1 VNEMIAPEPAGTNPP
16 HRDARVGF
24 NGQNSDFRRLVT
36 RGALLELVTFG
47 FYRFWLMTNIRRHL
61 WSNTSVEGDALE
73 YTGRGR
79 DLFIGFLVALAILVP
94 VYLGYFL
101 VAIEAERLKAFA
113 SLPLALFFYGFLQ
126 FAIYRARRYRLT
138 RTIWRGVRFW
148 MNGSGIA
155 YAWRAFGW
163 ALLAG
168 VTFGLAYPWQ
178 QAALER
184 YKLGHTSYGDLPGRF
199 DGRGWEFFK
208 RGAWLWL
215 LGVVLVIAAVAGIAI
230 IGREAGKPPAPAG
243 VLLMVVLAIGAFV
256 AIFGFIY
263 PAFKA
268 IEWKWWAQ
276 GLRFGDVR
284 FDSDLSRGA
293 LIGNYWKLFAMSF
306 LVIAAVIGFMFI
318 VLLVVFGVS
327 MGLGAKSEDWSAW
340 MKPGHVSPAV
350 IVLSVIPY
358 LAMFL
363 GLGIVQ
369 RIYLVQ
375 RIWKLVTAS
384 ITLHRLDAADH
395 VAAKGDAANAFG
407 EGLLDGL
414 DIGGF

>member
-1 VNEMIAPEPAGTNPP
+1 MNEMIAPEPAGTNPP
-16 HRDARVGF
+16 HRDARVAFG
-24 NGQNSDFRRLVT
+24 GQNSDFRRLVT

-243 VLLMVVLAIGAFV
+243 VLLMVGLAIGVIV

-276 GLRFGDVR
+276 GIRFGDVR
-284 FDSDLSRGA
+284 FDSTLSRGA
-293 LIGNYWKLFAMSF
+293 LIGNYWKLFAMSL
-306 LVIAAVIGFMFI
+306 LVIATI
-318 VLLVVFGVS
+318 VGLAAITFGVVVAS
-327 MGLGAKSEDWSAW
+327 GGKPETWGVEMKLG
-340 MKPGHVSPAV
+340 HFPAPM
-350 IVLSVIPY
+350 IALSVVPY
-358 LAMFL
+358 LAVFL

-384 ITLHRLDAADH
+384 ITLHRLDGADH